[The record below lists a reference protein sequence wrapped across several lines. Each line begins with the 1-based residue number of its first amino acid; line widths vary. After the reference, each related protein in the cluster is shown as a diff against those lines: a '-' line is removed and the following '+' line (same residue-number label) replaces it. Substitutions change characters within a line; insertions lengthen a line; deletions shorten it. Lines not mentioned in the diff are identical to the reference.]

1 MEQVICC
8 FVLNS
13 ELGNAM
19 HSEENKDS
27 TEKNKKR
34 KLKTPTQLIA
44 LERFY
49 NDHKYPTE
57 EMKSQLAEQLGL
69 TEKQI
74 SGWFCHRRLKDKRF
88 CETYTSVRQDRSSG
102 VIQDR
107 GSGLAQ
113 DSCGSTKNGDYWHV
127 DPREVESQKPYGRE
141 LATDNVLERRSHYA
155 ENVSNMENTSSESS
169 SSLKDRLL
177 SQSENPYDTEVSQ
190 YLTHESAFP
199 PSNPKP
205 LNSLRYKPSGY
216 LKVKGEAENAAITAV
231 KRQLGV
237 QYRED
242 GPSLGVEFQP
252 LPPGAFES
260 QAKGPIHDSYYV
272 GNVLLPRSPDTLTMK
287 KRRALSSRY
296 EVLSSNMSSQDSYM
310 EEAAP
315 TGITCRPECQEN
327 NSIYPLKKSSNYY
340 NKIDPFPRHNSPLNM
355 YEESGGLTLSSS
367 SKRDHRMNSDYN
379 IPRSR
384 TGSVSNNHGSYSS
397 KVASEQ
403 TEMPLHN
410 RGSVGSKSFCR
421 SGYLDYNPKK
431 MSKEMFNG
439 EEKAVNESN
448 DPVRGKIPPTNELA
462 VAYRCPLDLPRS
474 GYAAKASFSEKP
486 GRKNLT
492 SRSTMEMPYSFTVD
506 EAEDTSSSL
515 D

>member
-1 MEQVICC
+1 MEE
-8 FVLNS
+8 
-13 ELGNAM
+13 ELGNVM

-34 KLKTPTQLIA
+34 KLKTPTQVIA
-44 LERFY
+44 LEKFY
-49 NDHKYPTE
+49 NEHKYPTE

-102 VIQDR
+102 VIQDL

-113 DSCGSTKNGDYWHV
+113 DSCGSTKNGDYWYI
-127 DPREVESQKPYGRE
+127 DPREVESQKPYGHE
-141 LATDNVLERRSHYA
+141 LATDNVLERRSQYT
-155 ENVSNMENTSSESS
+155 ENVSNMDNTPSESS
-169 SSLKDRLL
+169 SSLKDRVL

-190 YLTHESAFP
+190 YLTHEGAIPS
-199 PSNPKP
+199 SNPKA

-242 GPSLGVEFQP
+242 GPPLGVEFQP

-260 QAKGPIHDSYYV
+260 PAKGPIHDSYYT
-272 GNVLLPRSPDTLTMK
+272 GNHPILPRSPEISTTK
-287 KRRALSSRY
+287 KQRALGSRY
-296 EVLSSNMSSQDSYM
+296 EVHSSNMSSQDSYM
-310 EEAAP
+310 EEAVP
-315 TGITCRPECQEN
+315 TSATCRPECHDK
-327 NSIYPLKKSSNYY
+327 NSMNQLKKGSNYY
-340 NKIDPFPRHNSPLNM
+340 NKTDPFPPQNSPLNM

-367 SKRDHRMNSDYN
+367 SKRDHRINSSYN
-379 IPRSR
+379 IPSSR
-384 TGSVSNNHGSYSS
+384 TDSVSNNHGSCSS
-397 KVASEQ
+397 KVANEQ
-403 TEMPLHN
+403 TEMQLHN
-410 RGSVGSKSFCR
+410 HGCVGSKSFYR
-421 SGYLDYNPKK
+421 SGKT
-431 MSKEMFNG
+431 MAKEMFNG
-439 EEKAVNESN
+439 EEKTVNGSS
-448 DPVRGKIPPTNELA
+448 DPVRGKILPTKDMA
-462 VAYRCPLDLPRS
+462 VANRCPLDFPRS
-474 GYAAKASFSEKP
+474 NYAAKSSFSGKP
-486 GRKNLT
+486 GRKNHAR
-492 SRSTMEMPYSFTVD
+492 RSTTEMLYSFTVD